1 MVAVSGDGPHHP
13 ELRMLGTA
21 DLADDLS
28 RRLRALCD
36 AAFAGDPDGEFD
48 DDDWDH
54 ALGGVH
60 VVVLD
65 GPASGAGA
73 DAVPL
78 AHAAVVPRV
87 LRCAGRP
94 LHTGYVEAVA
104 VAADQRGRGLGTAVM
119 SVAGELVRAGY
130 ELGCLGT
137 GAHHFYERLGWRRW
151 GGPTWAVRPDG
162 TLRRTADDDEGV
174 MVLLTAATAELDTGA
189 DLVCDDR
196 PGDAW

>member
-1 MVAVSGDGPHHP
+1 VTGGAPDPVLRVLRTA
-13 ELRMLGTA
+13 ELP
-21 DLADDLS
+21 DELAQ
-28 RRLRALCD
+28 RLRALCD

-48 DDDWDH
+48 DEDWDH

-65 GPASGAGA
+65 GAASRTGG

-119 SVAGELVRAGY
+119 SAAGELVRAGY

-151 GGPTWAVRPDG
+151 RGPTWAARPDG

-174 MVLLTAATAELDTGA
+174 MVLLTPATADLDTGA

-196 PGDAW
+196 AGDAW